1 MKGFLALALLL
12 YAASLQAQN
21 QPLIDGDFN
30 DLYFPQFVQRIES
43 ISPYHFL
50 FDPAEVDTLV
60 INLRARHA
68 PLSEILDQAFHNTV
82 FHYGID
88 THNNVYI
95 TRINAIRTTLYS
107 VRTHDSTAAD
117 SVAEYAGGRQRS
129 KTLQASLENKLF
141 EIGTPSGRTQKGN
154 ATLVGYVRDIRTGEA
169 LVGAAVYLEE
179 PSIGTVT
186 DQYGY
191 YSLQLPLGR
200 HTLLVSSAGMKNT
213 RRLILLHSDGKLN
226 IEMEEFIPNLIAAT
240 VVAEKRS
247 NIRALQM
254 GVERINIRTIKQMPA
269 VLGETDVLR
278 AVLTLPGVTSVGEAS
293 TGFNVRGG
301 SADQNLVLFNDATI
315 YNPSHLFGF
324 FSAFN
329 PDIIKG
335 VELYKSS
342 IPEKY
347 GGRLS
352 SILDVT
358 TRDGNS
364 KNLSGSAGIGPLT
377 SKLTLEGP
385 IVKDKTTFIVSGRTT
400 YSNWV
405 LRNLP
410 DEYHN
415 SSASF
420 SDLDLHIAHTINARN
435 SLYLTG
441 YLSNDQFRLNSD
453 TLYKYGNRNANIKW
467 KHLFS
472 NEFSGVFTTGLD
484 HYFYSQSSTSNPPDA
499 YSFQYTLD
507 QAFFHADFSYKAG
520 SRHTLNFGLSTIRY
534 QFQPGS
540 MSPGGGESL
549 VTPAIVPKE
558 QALESALY
566 AGDEFTITPR
576 LSLNAGLRYSLYNYL
591 GPHDVYN
598 YEPGE
603 PLQTTTI
610 LDTVHY
616 RAGQNI
622 KTYGAPE
629 YRTSLR
635 YAFSENSSLK
645 VSFNTTRQYI
655 HLLSNTTA
663 ISPADVWKL
672 SDPHLQPQLGKQIS
686 LGLYHNFRSNTIET
700 SLEVYYKT
708 IQHYLDYKSGAV
720 LLLNTHIE
728 TDVINTRGKAYGVEL
743 LIKKPAGKLNG
754 WLSYTWSRTLLQT
767 DDPLA
772 GQPVNNGRFYP
783 ADFDRP
789 NNVNLLGNYRFSH
802 RYSLSITG
810 IYTTGR
816 PITIP
821 TATFD
826 YGNSQRVYYSERNQ
840 YRIPDYFR
848 TDISFNMEG
857 NARIRQLFH
866 NSWSFGV
873 YNITGRKNPY
883 SVYFIEENGVIK
895 GYSLSIFGTAI
906 PFVSYNIRF

>member
-1 MKGFLALALLL
+1 
-12 YAASLQAQN
+12 
-21 QPLIDGDFN
+21 
-30 DLYFPQFVQRIES
+30 
-43 ISPYHFL
+43 
-50 FDPAEVDTLV
+50 
-60 INLRARHA
+60 
-68 PLSEILDQAFHNTV
+68 
-82 FHYGID
+82 
-88 THNNVYI
+88 
-95 TRINAIRTTLYS
+95 
-107 VRTHDSTAAD
+107 
-117 SVAEYAGGRQRS
+117 
-129 KTLQASLENKLF
+129 
-141 EIGTPSGRTQKGN
+141 
-154 ATLVGYVRDIRTGEA
+154 VGYVRDIRTGEA

-848 TDISFNMEG
+848 ADISFNMEG